1 MAFSVQPLSRSK
13 KDQYLLQDNGKNII
27 IKQPSILEAQILYDA
42 IQENIKIIKYLFT
55 NEKSI
60 NS

>member
-1 MAFSVQPLSRSK
+1 MAFSVQPLSHSK

-60 NS
+60 N